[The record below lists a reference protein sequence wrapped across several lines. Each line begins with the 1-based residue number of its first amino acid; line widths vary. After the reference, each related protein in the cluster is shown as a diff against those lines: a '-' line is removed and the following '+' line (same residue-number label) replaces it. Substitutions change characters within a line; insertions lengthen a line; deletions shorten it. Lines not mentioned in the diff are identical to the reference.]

1 METAKAD
8 AVKEFR
14 ASQTLIDACAE
25 YYGDGFED
33 CLKQVKSIYPYLD
46 FSKVSMDDP
55 LPSTPVGDTTLEE
68 NDDSTESEANP
79 EDDSVVVLAQ
89 PAMDKL
95 VVPLTPLAIR
105 LGGLVGSRHPWTYE
119 LVHLMDLLINLS
131 ICVLV
136 IFCRKTH

>member
-1 METAKAD
+1 
-8 AVKEFR
+8 
-14 ASQTLIDACAE
+14 
-25 YYGDGFED
+25 
-33 CLKQVKSIYPYLD
+33 
-46 FSKVSMDDP
+46 MDDP

-68 NDDSTESEANP
+68 NDDSTEFEANP

-89 PAMDKL
+89 PAMDKP

-105 LGGLVGSRHPWTYE
+105 LGGLVGFCHPWTYE

-131 ICVLV
+131 ICGLV